1 MPNGDPQNIFFY
13 PTLTLIIESY
23 IATREKVSKEPVINK
38 RRNGRANEILGLNTY
53 ALKLDW
59 LQSLKSFFINV
70 SYHILVASL
79 TVMALFFH
87 QCVLSYTCSQSNSDG
102 SVFFI
107 NVSYHILVASLTL
120 MDLFFHQC
128 VLSYTC
134 S

>member
-79 TVMALFFH
+79 SVLAL
-87 QCVLSYTCSQSNSDG
+87 L
-102 SVFFI
+102 FI

-120 MDLFFHQC
+120 MALFFHQC